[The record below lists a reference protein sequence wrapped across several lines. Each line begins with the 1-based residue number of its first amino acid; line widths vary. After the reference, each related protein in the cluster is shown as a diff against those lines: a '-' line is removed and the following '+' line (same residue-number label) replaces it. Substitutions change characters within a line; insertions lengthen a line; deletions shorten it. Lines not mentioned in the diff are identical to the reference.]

1 VRCAGEVADGVFP
14 LWMNP
19 ERFDL
24 FEEPLK
30 EGFAKAGGGK
40 SLEDFD
46 VAPALTVVIGDD
58 VEKCRMPMKSMVALY
73 VGGMGSRKKNFYNDY
88 AVRMGFEGEAK
99 QIQDLYLDGKKGEA
113 IAAVPDELVDQVA
126 LCGPADRIRDR
137 LGAWKDAAAKGQIGT
152 LLVGGGSDAIRLMAE
167 ELL

>member
-1 VRCAGEVADGVFP
+1 
-14 LWMNP
+14 
-19 ERFDL
+19 
-24 FEEPLK
+24 
-30 EGFAKAGGGK
+30 
-40 SLEDFD
+40 
-46 VAPALTVVIGDD
+46 
-58 VEKCRMPMKSMVALY
+58 
-73 VGGMGSRKKNFYNDY
+73 
-88 AVRMGFEGEAK
+88 MGFEGEAK